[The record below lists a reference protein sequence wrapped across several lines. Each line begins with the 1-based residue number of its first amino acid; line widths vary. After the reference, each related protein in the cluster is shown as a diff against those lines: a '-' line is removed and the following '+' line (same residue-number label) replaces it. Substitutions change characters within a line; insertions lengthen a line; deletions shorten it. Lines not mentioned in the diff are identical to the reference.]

1 MFQRAKYHVSEWLPA
16 LKSRNYRLYFF
27 GQGVS
32 LIGTWMAAVAQQW
45 LLYPTLTNNKSL
57 LGVASA
63 VNAVPTIV
71 LLLYAGV
78 IADRTDRR
86 IGILVQ
92 QVLYALVTFM
102 LFFLV
107 SSGTIQVWH
116 VFVATFLTGAVF
128 AFDMPTR
135 QALMIE
141 LVDKKHIASAIA
153 LNTGIFNTA
162 RVIGPTVAGLLIA
175 SIGIAPAFFINGV
188 SFVAVIASVLLMNI
202 PRYIKIE
209 QSDSVW
215 GQLKSGA
222 LYIREHQHIWTPLL
236 ILFLLSLFTGPLV
249 TFLPVFAKDIFRVG
263 EVGFGLLQAAFGLGA
278 VVGSFGFSKLYQ
290 AITDKHRFLAGLL
303 IIISLSMAGFSYAS
317 LFILALGAIFLG
329 GWGGATLM
337 TLVRTA
343 VHEQVPNHLR
353 GRLVSYYSLV
363 LIGGTPIGALLG
375 SVGVG
380 TIGIRLTV
388 LLSAIFFGVTTL
400 ILIKNLDKRYIKFI

>member
-1 MFQRAKYHVSEWLPA
+1 MLQKAKHIVGDFWPA
-16 LKSRNYRLYFF
+16 LKSHNYRLYFF

-57 LGVASA
+57 LGVVSA
-63 VNAVPTIV
+63 VNAVPTIA
-71 LLLYAGV
+71 LLLFAGV

-86 IGILVQ
+86 IGILIQ
-92 QVLYALVTFM
+92 QVLYALVTFA
-102 LFFLV
+102 LFLLV

-116 VFVATFLTGAVF
+116 VFVATFLAGAVF
-128 AFDMPTR
+128 AFDMPSR

-162 RVIGPTVAGLLIA
+162 RVIGPTIAGLLIA
-175 SIGIAPAFFINGV
+175 SVGIAPAFFINGV
-188 SFVAVIASVLLMNI
+188 SFIAVIASVLLMNI

-215 GQLKSGA
+215 RQLKSGA
-222 LYIREHQHIWTPLL
+222 LYIREHQHIRTPLL
-236 ILFLLSLFTGPLV
+236 ILFLLSLSTGPLV
-249 TFLPVFAKDIFRVG
+249 TFLPVFANDIFRVG

-290 AITDKHRFLAGLL
+290 TIMDKHRFLVGLL
-303 IIISLSMAGFSYAS
+303 IIISLSMVGFSYAP
-317 LFILALGAIFLG
+317 LFILALGAIFFG
-329 GWGGATLM
+329 GWAGATLM
-337 TLVRTA
+337 TLVRTS

-375 SVGVG
+375 SVGVT

-388 LLSAIFFGVTTL
+388 LLSALFFGITTL
-400 ILIKNLDKRYIKFI
+400 LLTKNLDKRDIPLW

>member
-1 MFQRAKYHVSEWLPA
+1 MLQKAKHIAGDFWPA

-27 GQGVS
+27 GQGIS
-32 LIGTWMAAVAQQW
+32 LVGTWMAAVAQQW

-71 LLLYAGV
+71 LLLFAGV

-86 IGILVQ
+86 IGILIQ
-92 QVLYALVTFM
+92 QILYALVTFA
-102 LFFLV
+102 LFLLV

-116 VFVATFLTGAVF
+116 VFMATFLVGAVF

-175 SIGIAPAFFINGV
+175 RSGIATAFFINGV
-188 SFVAVIASVLLMNI
+188 SFIAVIASVLLMNI

-215 GQLKSGA
+215 RQLKSGA

-236 ILFLLSLFTGPLV
+236 ILFLLSLSTGPLV
-249 TFLPVFAKDIFRVG
+249 TFLPVFANDIFRVG
-263 EVGFGLLQAAFGLGA
+263 EVGFGLLQAAFGFGA

-290 AITDKHRFLAGLL
+290 TIKDKHRFLAGLL
-303 IIISLSMAGFSYAS
+303 IIISLSMAGFSYTP
-317 LFILALGAIFLG
+317 LFIFALLAIFLG
-329 GWGGATLM
+329 GWAGATLM
-337 TLVRTA
+337 TFVRTA
-343 VHEQVPNHLR
+343 VHEHVPNHLR

-363 LIGGTPIGALLG
+363 LIGGTPVGALFG
-375 SVGVG
+375 SMGVG

-388 LLSAIFFGVTTL
+388 FLSALFFGITTL
-400 ILIKNLDKRYIKFI
+400 ILTINLDKRYIKFI